1 MAGLVRDRQYNF
13 RVNAQILE
21 QAKIILSEKDM
32 TLSDALNLFVERVV
46 EEQDL
51 PIKTVEEARA
61 DTFLDELIA
70 ELDEGY
76 QEVLLGHTTPAREV
90 FAKYGL

>member
-13 RVNAQILE
+13 RVNAQLLE

-51 PIKTVEEARA
+51 PIKTVEEVRA
-61 DTFLDELIA
+61 EAFLDELIA

-76 QEVLLGHTTPAREV
+76 QEVISGNTTPAREV

>member
-13 RVNAQILE
+13 RVNAQLLE

-51 PIKTVEEARA
+51 PIKTLEEARA
-61 DTFLDELIA
+61 EAFLDELIA

>member
-13 RVNAQILE
+13 RVNTQLLE

-51 PIKTVEEARA
+51 PIKTLEEARA
-61 DTFLDELIA
+61 DAFLDELIA

-76 QEVLLGHTTPAREV
+76 QEVLSGHTTPAREV

>member
-46 EEQDL
+46 EEQVL
-51 PIKTVEEARA
+51 PIKTLEEARA
-61 DTFLDELIA
+61 DAFLDELIA

-76 QEVLLGHTTPAREV
+76 QEVLSGHTTPAREV

>member
-13 RVNAQILE
+13 RVNAQLLE

-51 PIKTVEEARA
+51 PIKTVEEVRA
-61 DTFLDELIA
+61 EAFLDELIA

-76 QEVLLGHTTPAREV
+76 QEVLSGHTTPAREV

>member
-13 RVNAQILE
+13 RVNAQLLE

-61 DTFLDELIA
+61 ETFLDELIA
-70 ELDEGY
+70 ELDKGY
-76 QEVLLGHTTPAREV
+76 QEVISGHTTPAREV

>member
-13 RVNAQILE
+13 RVNAQLLE

-51 PIKTVEEARA
+51 PIKTVEEVRA
-61 DTFLDELIA
+61 EAFLDELIA

-76 QEVLLGHTTPAREV
+76 QEVLSGNTTPAREV

>member
-13 RVNAQILE
+13 RVNAQLLE

-51 PIKTVEEARA
+51 PIKTVEEVRA
-61 DTFLDELIA
+61 EAFLDELIA
-70 ELDEGY
+70 ELDGGY
-76 QEVLLGHTTPAREV
+76 QEVISGHTTPAREV

>member
-13 RVNAQILE
+13 RVNAQLLE

-61 DTFLDELIA
+61 EAFLYELIA

-76 QEVLLGHTTPAREV
+76 QEVLSGHTTPAREV